1 MIRCTSKSKKRRK
14 QKNLGYFARHSETE
28 TTLGFGIPTNHFHN
42 TAFSF
47 IPNSPSI
54 NNSSINNQQQAQL
67 GSSFTIHNAKDTKLT
82 TLTKQIQI
90 LLSELKR
97 IDSPFISFKQY
108 TYGDDL
114 PEQGVDGGNRGGG
127 ARPYGP
133 GLQSE
138 DRP

>member
-1 MIRCTSKSKKRRK
+1 MYISLAT
-14 QKNLGYFARHSETE
+14 QKPKPLLV
-28 TTLGFGIPTNHFHN
+28 LGFPLIIFTILLFL
-42 TAFSF
+42 S
-47 IPNSPSI
+47 SPSI
-54 NNSSINNQQQAQL
+54 NNSSINNQQQALL
-67 GSSFTIHNAKDTKLT
+67 GLTIHNAKDTKLT
-82 TLTKQIQI
+82 KNATKTNTN
-90 LLSELKR
+90 LVERAFKR

>member
-1 MIRCTSKSKKRRK
+1 MYISLAT
-14 QKNLGYFARHSETE
+14 QKPKPLLV
-28 TTLGFGIPTNHFHN
+28 LGFPLIIFTILLFL
-42 TAFSF
+42 S
-47 IPNSPSI
+47 SPSI
-54 NNSSINNQQQAQL
+54 NNSSINNQQQARLATHHSQRERHK
-67 GSSFTIHNAKDTKLT
+67 INNNANKTNT
-82 TLTKQIQI
+82 NH